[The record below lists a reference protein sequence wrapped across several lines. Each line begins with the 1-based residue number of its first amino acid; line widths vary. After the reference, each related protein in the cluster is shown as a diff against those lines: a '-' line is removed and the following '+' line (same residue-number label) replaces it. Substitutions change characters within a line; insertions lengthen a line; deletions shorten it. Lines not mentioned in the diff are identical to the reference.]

1 MRYLAISDS
10 GEDLTTYLLLCY
22 KPALCNDELVNHCA
36 ARSGSPHND
45 ESSHYEMNQCFAVK
59 ILMVHVKI
67 FCCWMVPQ

>member
-10 GEDLTTYLLLCY
+10 GEDLTTYLLLCD